1 MKLEIKLLT
10 NGAPV
15 LIIKEDIDEKKR
27 FLVWHSPRLSVH
39 CSRAF
44 IKGLRSPE
52 TESEKKAALNF
63 LANFGR

>member
-15 LIIKEDIDEKKR
+15 LIIKDDIDEKKR
-27 FLVWHSPRLSVH
+27 FLVWHSSQLSMRY
-39 CSRAF
+39 SRAF

-52 TESEKKAALNF
+52 TESEKVSALNF
-63 LANFGR
+63 LASFGR